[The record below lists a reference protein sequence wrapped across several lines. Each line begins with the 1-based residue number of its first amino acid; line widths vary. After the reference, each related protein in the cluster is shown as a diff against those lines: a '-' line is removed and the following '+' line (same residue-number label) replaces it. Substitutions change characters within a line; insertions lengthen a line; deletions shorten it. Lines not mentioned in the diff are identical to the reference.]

1 MANNDLQNI
10 TKKTKD
16 WATRTPI
23 NTGDELGTSAKISSS
38 RPTSGTRRVTI
49 VTNSVISHEW
59 GKEQNVNNL
68 SVWYTKLLS
77 KLVPYN
83 QFTTMLPMYVQYKTN
98 LLSDV
103 PTPLSDW
110 IGLTSSVFLL
120 INKTK

>member
-38 RPTSGTRRVTI
+38 RSTSVTRRVTI

-98 LLSDV
+98 PLSDV

-110 IGLTSSVFLL
+110 IGMTSSVFLL